1 METTIDTNLF
11 QTIIDGIISFLI
23 LGGPVVVVLLLA
35 STFGLALALRK
46 FLQYSKAA
54 APTVKRL
61 DEAVDLWKSGKKKH
75 ALEILD
81 NSPLTIAHD
90 LRFAFEQGAT
100 MDNDSLHDEM
110 LRRTAVFLRVY
121 SKDLR
126 LLELTYN
133 LAPVLGL
140 LGTVLGMIE
149 AFRGLA
155 VSAGSASESS
165 ALASGIWEALLTTAV
180 GLSIAIVFAILHA
193 LLESKLEAIADQVTD
208 VVSRVI
214 TLQENT

>member
-1 METTIDTNLF
+1 M
-11 QTIIDGIISFLI
+11 DGVFSLLE
-23 LGGPVVVVLLLA
+23 LGGPIVLVLLLA
-35 STFGLALALRK
+35 SIFGFALALRK
-46 FLQYSKAA
+46 FLQYSKVGYPAL
-54 APTVKRL
+54 KCL
-61 DEAVDLWKSGKKKH
+61 DEAVDFWKLGKQKQ
-75 ALEILD
+75 AIEILN
-81 NSPLTIAHD
+81 NSSLPIADD
-90 LRFAFEQGAT
+90 LRFALELGAS

-110 LRRTAVFLRVY
+110 MRRTGVFLRAY

-165 ALASGIWEALLTTAV
+165 ALAGGIWEALLTTAV
-180 GLSIAIVFAILHA
+180 GLSIAIIFAVLHA
-193 LLESKLEAIADQVTD
+193 LLESRLESLADTVTD
-208 VVSRVI
+208 IVSRV
-214 TLQENT
+214 LSMQENS